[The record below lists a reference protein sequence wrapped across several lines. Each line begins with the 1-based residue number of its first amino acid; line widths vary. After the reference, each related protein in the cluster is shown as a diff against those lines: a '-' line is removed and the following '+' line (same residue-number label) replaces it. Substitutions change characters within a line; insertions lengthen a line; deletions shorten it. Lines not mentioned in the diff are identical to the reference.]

1 MTDELGENSENG
13 ESSENGEVD
22 AVPEA
27 AAEVNGDAVPVSQN
41 VEVGE
46 AVEAD
51 AVIVDTTDA
60 DGDPIDGDA
69 LDADG
74 DQLIDIADEP
84 GLPSAETIRALEAI
98 LMVSDQP
105 VETGLLAQLLELS
118 PTIIDDLCI
127 QLADDYENGGRGF
140 QLVRIA
146 GGWRYQSHPD
156 LAAYVERFALDG
168 QVARLSGAA
177 LETLA
182 IVAYKQPISRAQIAQ
197 IRGVNVDGVMR
208 TLTQRGY
215 VAEIGTDPGPGQAT
229 LFGTTKTFLESLGI
243 DSVADL
249 APLADFVPG
258 SEIMEALEAG
268 LRIDTVEPIDPNP
281 ADGGGTVPAPDATA
295 HDAAAHEDAA
305 QEDAGAETAIDVS
318 ANPADA

>member
-1 MTDELGENSENG
+1 MTDELGEGNEPMTDEVIDETTIDETTIDLVSAESG
-13 ESSENGEVD
+13 E
-22 AVPEA
+22 
-27 AAEVNGDAVPVSQN
+27 Q
-41 VEVGE
+41 VG
-46 AVEAD
+46 
-51 AVIVDTTDA
+51 
-60 DGDPIDGDA
+60 
-69 LDADG
+69 DG
-74 DQLIDIADEP
+74 DQTFDVVDVSDEP

-105 VETGLLAQLLELS
+105 VETGLLAQLLELA
-118 PTIIDDLCI
+118 PAIIDDLCT
-127 QLADDYENGGRGF
+127 QLADDYESGGRGF

-208 TLTQRGY
+208 TLVQRGY

-268 LRIDTVEPIDPNP
+268 LRIDTIEPIDPTEP
-281 ADGGGTVPAPDATA
+281 TEQKVADGG
-295 HDAAAHEDAA
+295 AADGAGSPIHEDIAPEIA
-305 QEDAGAETAIDVS
+305 SIDVS
-318 ANPADA
+318 SNPADA

>member
-1 MTDELGENSENG
+1 MTDELGEGNEPMTDEVIDETTIDETTIDLVSAESG
-13 ESSENGEVD
+13 E
-22 AVPEA
+22 
-27 AAEVNGDAVPVSQN
+27 Q
-41 VEVGE
+41 VG
-46 AVEAD
+46 
-51 AVIVDTTDA
+51 
-60 DGDPIDGDA
+60 
-69 LDADG
+69 DG
-74 DQLIDIADEP
+74 DQTFDVVDVSDEP

-105 VETGLLAQLLELS
+105 VESGLLAQLLELA
-118 PTIIDDLCI
+118 PAIIDDLCT
-127 QLADDYENGGRGF
+127 QLADDYESGGRGF

-208 TLTQRGY
+208 TLVQRGY

-268 LRIDTVEPIDPNP
+268 LRIDTIEPIDPTEP
-281 ADGGGTVPAPDATA
+281 TEQKVADGG
-295 HDAAAHEDAA
+295 AADGAGSPIHEDIAPEIA
-305 QEDAGAETAIDVS
+305 SIDVS
-318 ANPADA
+318 SNPADA